1 MQLSIKKLQPDTL
14 MIELNN
20 ITKQFKAGKL
30 VFSSVNE
37 TFRKGEFIGLTGPN
51 GSGKTTFL
59 RLLSVNSFPTSG
71 YITYKNMN
79 IHENPQAYLKDVGLV
94 HDQESLPVHLSA
106 VELLEWVLRSRNLW
120 SELSEK
126 EINDI
131 FDRLSLLDDRNEQI
145 GTYST
150 GMKKKTQVAA
160 AFITRPKV
168 LILDEPLR
176 GLDSSTRGEV
186 EKMLVEAKSRGALI
200 LMASHTADVNAEFVD
215 RTLEFPLS

>member
-1 MQLSIKKLQPDTL
+1 
-14 MIELNN
+14 MIELNE
-20 ITKQFKAGKL
+20 ITKQFKAGKP
-30 VFSSVNE
+30 VFASVNE

-71 YITYKNMN
+71 RILYKNMN

-120 SELSEK
+120 SESSEK
-126 EINDI
+126 DVNDM

-150 GMKKKTQVAA
+150 GMRKKTQVAA
-160 AFITRPKV
+160 AFIIRPKV

-176 GLDSSTRGEV
+176 GLDSSTRGRV
-186 EKMLVEAKSRGALI
+186 EKMLVEAKSGGALI
-200 LMASHTADVNAEFVD
+200 LMASHTADVEADFID
-215 RTLEFPLS
+215 RILEFPLS

>member
-1 MQLSIKKLQPDTL
+1 

-20 ITKQFKAGKL
+20 ITKQFKAGKTI
-30 VFSSVNE
+30 FSSVNT

-71 YITYKNMN
+71 HITYKNMN

-131 FDRLSLLDDRNEQI
+131 FDKLSLLDDRNEQI

-176 GLDSSTRGEV
+176 GLDSSTRGQV
-186 EKMLVEAKSRGALI
+186 EKMLVEAKSGGALI
-200 LMASHTADVNAEFVD
+200 LMASHTADINAEFVD